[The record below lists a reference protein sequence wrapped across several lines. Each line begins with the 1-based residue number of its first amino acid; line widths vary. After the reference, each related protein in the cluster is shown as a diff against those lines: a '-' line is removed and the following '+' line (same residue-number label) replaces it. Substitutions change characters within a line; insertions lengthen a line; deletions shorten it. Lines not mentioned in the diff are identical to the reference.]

1 MVQNI
6 KTILG
11 CHAAYFVLNGAA
23 NLSASGPD
31 KAEQSPTSSGYRA
44 NPKALRGSTVVMAGQ
59 PDDSCIA

>member
-6 KTILG
+6 KTIVG

-23 NLSASGPD
+23 SLSASGPD
-31 KAEQSPTSSGYRA
+31 KAEQSVT
-44 NPKALRGSTVVMAGQ
+44 KALRGPTVVMAGQ